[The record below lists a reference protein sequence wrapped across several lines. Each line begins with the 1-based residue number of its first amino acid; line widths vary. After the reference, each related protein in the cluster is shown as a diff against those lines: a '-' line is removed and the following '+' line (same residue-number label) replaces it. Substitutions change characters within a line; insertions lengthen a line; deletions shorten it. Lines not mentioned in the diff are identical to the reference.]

1 MNVLRKYKHTAESC
15 CCVSGATLHS
25 HFTLDIISTAHSGSC
40 LLTEVRQ
47 TTEGG
52 RWGWSDSG
60 GEGREKLKGK
70 GGRGT
75 SLREIT
81 RDRSGGRERQGGGGS
96 CASGRNR
103 SLAQLTS
110 MCHLT
115 VLQIRLHMLHG
126 DVRTYISTV
135 GLNLQRCTVVIFY
148 STRLFDATATNLDIS
163 INKEF
168 DFTLHIHIMT
178 GATCTSM
185 NSCPCFHIYLQVI
198 VWHFR
203 KCTYWYSCRFEKAF
217 CGKVK
222 W

>member
-1 MNVLRKYKHTAESC
+1 MSLTYFNECSEEIQAYGRELLLYEWSY
-15 CCVSGATLHS
+15 SSLTLYSRHHQHS
-25 HFTLDIISTAHSGSC
+25 SQWL
-40 LLTEVRQ
+40 LLTHRGK
-47 TTEGG
+47 TDNRGG
-52 RWGWSDSG
+52 CWGWSDSG

-70 GGRGT
+70 GGQGT

-81 RDRSGGRERQGGGGS
+81 RDRSGGRERLGGGGS

-126 DVRTYISTV
+126 DVRTYILTV
-135 GLNLQRCTVVIFY
+135 GLNLHRCTVVIFY
-148 STRLFDATATNLDIS
+148 STRLFDATARNLDIS

-168 DFTLHIHIMT
+168 HFTLHIHIMT

-185 NSCPCFHIYLQVI
+185 NSTLPYLP
-198 VWHFR
+198 
-203 KCTYWYSCRFEKAF
+203 
-217 CGKVK
+217 
-222 W
+222 

>member
-1 MNVLRKYKHTAESC
+1 MSLTYFNECSEEIQAYGRELLLYEWSY
-15 CCVSGATLHS
+15 SSLTLYSRHHQHS
-25 HFTLDIISTAHSGSC
+25 SQWL
-40 LLTEVRQ
+40 LLTHRGK
-47 TTEGG
+47 TDNRGG
-52 RWGWSDSG
+52 CWGWSDSG

-70 GGRGT
+70 GGQGT

-81 RDRSGGRERQGGGGS
+81 RDRSGGRERRGGGGS

-126 DVRTYISTV
+126 DVRTV
-135 GLNLQRCTVVIFY
+135 GLNLHRCTVVIFY
-148 STRLFDATATNLDIS
+148 STRLFDATARNLDIL

-168 DFTLHIHIMT
+168 HFTLHIHIMT

-185 NSCPCFHIYLQVI
+185 NSTLPYLP
-198 VWHFR
+198 
-203 KCTYWYSCRFEKAF
+203 
-217 CGKVK
+217 
-222 W
+222 